1 MNDAAQPL
9 LIANWKANLAP
20 GEEVALAAQIATL
33 GATRRLSPGSLM
45 IAPSMVGLVA
55 VASLLRREHDALKLG
70 IAAQDCSSDLA
81 GAATGEIPAS
91 HLLGAADAV
100 ILGHSERRARGERGS
115 LIGAKL
121 ARCVAAGIRPILCF
135 GDADPKATESER
147 CALVVRQW
155 REVLAGA
162 ATLGCDVA
170 TVLGSGVTIA
180 YEPVWAIGSGQA
192 ASPDVAAAAARALRS
207 ETSSSSLRILYGGSV
222 DGKSAAGFLS
232 PTGEGSLNGL
242 LIGGASLQA
251 ERLLEIAT
259 AVGVAS

>member
-100 ILGHSERRARGERGS
+100 ILGHSERRARGESGS
-115 LIGAKL
+115 LIGVKL
-121 ARCVAAGIRPILCF
+121 ARCVAAGIRPIVCL

-170 TVLGSGVTIA
+170 MVLGSGVTIA

-192 ASPDVAAAAARALRS
+192 ASPQVAAAVARALRS
-207 ETSSSSLRILYGGSV
+207 ESSSASLSILYGGSV

-232 PTGEGSLNGL
+232 ATGEETLNGL

-251 ERLLEIAT
+251 ERLLEIAS

>member
-1 MNDAAQPL
+1 MNDRVQPL

-45 IAPSMVGLVA
+45 IAPSMAGLVA
-55 VASLLRREHDALKLG
+55 VASLLRRERDALKIG

-81 GAATGEIPAS
+81 GAATGEIPAT

-100 ILGHSERRARGERGS
+100 ILGHSERRARGESGS
-115 LIGAKL
+115 LIGVKL
-121 ARCVAAGIRPILCF
+121 ARCVAAGIRPIVCL

-155 REVLAGA
+155 HEVLAGA
-162 ATLGCDVA
+162 ATLGCDVT
-170 TVLGSGVTIA
+170 TVLGGGVTIA
-180 YEPVWAIGSGQA
+180 YEPIWAIGSGQA
-192 ASPDVAAAAARALRS
+192 ASPQVAAAVARALRS
-207 ETSSSSLRILYGGSV
+207 ESSSASLSILYGGSV

-232 PTGEGSLNGL
+232 ATGEETLNGL

>member
-192 ASPDVAAAAARALRS
+192 ASPDVAAAVARALRS
-207 ETSSSSLRILYGGSV
+207 ETSSPSLRILYGGSV
-222 DGKSAAGFLS
+222 GGKSAADFLS

-251 ERLLEIAT
+251 EQLLEIAT

>member
-135 GDADPKATESER
+135 GDADPKAKESER

-192 ASPDVAAAAARALRS
+192 ASPDVAAAVARALRS

-222 DGKSAAGFLS
+222 GGKSAAGFLS

>member
-70 IAAQDCSSDLA
+70 IAAQDCSGDLA

-100 ILGHSERRARGERGS
+100 ILGHSERRARGESGS

-121 ARCVAAGIRPILCF
+121 ARCVAAGIRPILCL

-192 ASPDVAAAAARALRS
+192 ASPDVAASVVRALRL

-222 DGKSAAGFLS
+222 GGKSAAGFLS

>member
-100 ILGHSERRARGERGS
+100 ILGHSERRARGESGS
-115 LIGAKL
+115 QIGAKL
-121 ARCVAAGIRPILCF
+121 ARCAAAGIRPIICL

-192 ASPDVAAAAARALRS
+192 ASPDVAAAVARALRS

>member
-1 MNDAAQPL
+1 MNDRVQPL

-20 GEEVALAAQIATL
+20 GEEVALAAQIAAL
-33 GATRRLSPGSLM
+33 GATRQLSPGSLM

-55 VASLLRREHDALKLG
+55 VASLLRREHDALKIG

-81 GAATGEIPAS
+81 GAATGEIPAT
-91 HLLGAADAV
+91 HLLGAADTV
-100 ILGHSERRARGERGS
+100 ILGHSERRARGESGS
-115 LIGAKL
+115 SIGAKL
-121 ARCVAAGIRPILCF
+121 ARCVAAGIRPIVCL

-155 REVLAGA
+155 REVLAGS

-180 YEPVWAIGSGQA
+180 YEPIWAIGSGQA
-192 ASPDVAAAAARALRS
+192 ASPQVAAAVARALRS
-207 ETSSSSLRILYGGSV
+207 ESSSSSLSILYGGSV

-232 PTGEGSLNGL
+232 ATGEGSLNGL

>member
-1 MNDAAQPL
+1 MNDRVQPL

-20 GEEVALAAQIATL
+20 GEEVALAAQIAVQ
-33 GATRRLSPGSLM
+33 AAARQLSPGSLM
-45 IAPSMVGLVA
+45 IAPSMLGLVA
-55 VASLLRREHDALKLG
+55 VASLLRREHDALKIG

-81 GAATGEIPAS
+81 GAATGEIPAT

-100 ILGHSERRARGERGS
+100 ILGHSERRARGESGS

-121 ARCVAAGIRPILCF
+121 ARCVAAGIRPILCL

-155 REVLAGA
+155 REVLAGS
-162 ATLGCDVA
+162 ATLGCDAA
-170 TVLGSGVTIA
+170 TVAASGVTIA
-180 YEPVWAIGSGQA
+180 YEPIWAIGSGQA
-192 ASPDVAAAAARALRS
+192 ASPDVAAAVARALRS
-207 ETSSSSLRILYGGSV
+207 ETPSPSLRILYGGSV

-232 PTGEGSLNGL
+232 ATGEGSLNGL

>member
-121 ARCVAAGIRPILCF
+121 ARCVAAGIRPILCL

-147 CALVVRQW
+147 CVLVVRQW

-192 ASPDVAAAAARALRS
+192 ASPDVAAAVARALRS

>member
-1 MNDAAQPL
+1 MNDRVQPL

-20 GEEVALAAQIATL
+20 GEEVALAAQIAAL

-45 IAPSMVGLVA
+45 IAPSMAGLVA
-55 VASLLRREHDALKLG
+55 VASLLRREHDALKIG

-81 GAATGEIPAS
+81 GAATGEIPAT

-100 ILGHSERRARGERGS
+100 ILGHSERRARGESGS
-115 LIGAKL
+115 SIGAKL
-121 ARCVAAGIRPILCF
+121 ARCVAAGIRPIVCL

-155 REVLAGA
+155 REVLAGS

-180 YEPVWAIGSGQA
+180 YEPIWAIGSGQA
-192 ASPDVAAAAARALRS
+192 ASPQVAAAVARALRS
-207 ETSSSSLRILYGGSV
+207 ESSSSSLSILYGGSV

-232 PTGEGSLNGL
+232 ATGEGSLNGL

>member
-20 GEEVALAAQIATL
+20 GEEVELAARIATL

-55 VASLLRREHDALKLG
+55 VASLLRREHDALKIG
-70 IAAQDCSSDLA
+70 IGAQDCSSDLA
-81 GAATGEIPAS
+81 GAATGEIPAT

-100 ILGHSERRARGERGS
+100 ILGHSERRARGESGS

-121 ARCVAAGIRPILCF
+121 ARCIAAGIRPIVCL

-162 ATLGCDVA
+162 STLGCDVA
-170 TVLGSGVTIA
+170 TVLASGVTLA
-180 YEPVWAIGSGQA
+180 YEPIWAIGSGQA
-192 ASPDVAAAAARALRS
+192 ASPQVAAAVARELRS
-207 ETSSSSLRILYGGSV
+207 EPSSSSLRVLYGGSV
-222 DGKSAAGFLS
+222 DGRSAAGFLN
-232 PTGEGSLNGL
+232 PTGVGGLNGL

-251 ERLLEIAT
+251 ERLLEIAA

>member
-1 MNDAAQPL
+1 MNDTVQPL

-33 GATRRLSPGSLM
+33 GVMRRLSPGSLM
-45 IAPSMVGLVA
+45 IAPSMAGLVA
-55 VASLLRREHDALKLG
+55 VASLLRREHDALKIG
-70 IAAQDCSSDLA
+70 IAAQDCSSDLP
-81 GAATGEIPAS
+81 GAATGEIPAT

-100 ILGHSERRARGERGS
+100 ILGHSERRARGESGI

-121 ARCVAAGIRPILCF
+121 ARCVAAGIRPIVCL
-135 GDADPKATESER
+135 GDADPKVTESER

-162 ATLGCDVA
+162 ATLGCDA
-170 TVLGSGVTIA
+170 ASVLGSGVTIA

-192 ASPDVAAAAARALRS
+192 ASPQVAAAVARALRS
-207 ETSSSSLRILYGGSV
+207 EPSSTSLRLLYGGSV

-232 PTGEGSLNGL
+232 ATGEGSLNGL

>member
-1 MNDAAQPL
+1 MNDRVQPL

-45 IAPSMVGLVA
+45 IAPSMAGLVA
-55 VASLLRREHDALKLG
+55 VASLLRREHDAVKIG
-70 IAAQDCSSDLA
+70 ISAQDCSSDLA
-81 GAATGEIPAS
+81 GAATGEIPAT

-100 ILGHSERRARGERGS
+100 ILGHSERRARGESGS

-121 ARCVAAGIRPILCF
+121 ARCVAAGIRPIVCL
-135 GDADPKATESER
+135 GDADPKSTESER
-147 CALVVRQW
+147 CALVVHQW
-155 REVLAGA
+155 REVLASA

-180 YEPVWAIGSGQA
+180 YEPIWAIGSGQA
-192 ASPDVAAAAARALRS
+192 ASPQVAAAVARALRS
-207 ETSSSSLRILYGGSV
+207 DSSSSSLRVLYGGSV
-222 DGKSAAGFLS
+222 DGNSAAGFLS
-232 PTGEGSLNGL
+232 ATGEESLNGL
-242 LIGGASLQA
+242 LIGGASLRA

>member
-192 ASPDVAAAAARALRS
+192 ASPDVAASVVRALRL

>member
-1 MNDAAQPL
+1 MNDRVQPL

-45 IAPSMVGLVA
+45 IAPSMAGLVA
-55 VASLLRREHDALKLG
+55 VASLLRGEHDALKIG

-81 GAATGEIPAS
+81 GAATGEIPAT

-100 ILGHSERRARGERGS
+100 ILGHSERRARGESGS
-115 LIGAKL
+115 FIGAKL
-121 ARCVAAGIRPILCF
+121 ARCVAAGIRPIVCL

-155 REVLAGA
+155 REVLAGS

-170 TVLGSGVTIA
+170 TVLGIGVTIA
-180 YEPVWAIGSGQA
+180 YEPIWAIGSGQA
-192 ASPDVAAAAARALRS
+192 ASPQVASAVARALRS
-207 ETSSSSLRILYGGSV
+207 EPSSSSLRVLYGGSV
-222 DGKSAAGFLS
+222 DGRSAAGFLS
-232 PTGEGSLNGL
+232 ATGEGSLNGL

-259 AVGVAS
+259 AVGVSS

>member
-33 GATRRLSPGSLM
+33 SSTRRLSPGSLM

-100 ILGHSERRARGERGS
+100 ILGHSERRARGESGS

-121 ARCVAAGIRPILCF
+121 ARCVAAGIRPILCL

-192 ASPDVAAAAARALRS
+192 ASPDVAAAVARALRL

-242 LIGGASLQA
+242 LIGGASLQV

>member
-70 IAAQDCSSDLA
+70 IAAQDCSGDLA

-100 ILGHSERRARGERGS
+100 ILGHSERRARGESGS

-121 ARCVAAGIRPILCF
+121 ARCVAAGIRPILCL

-192 ASPDVAAAAARALRS
+192 ASPDVAASVVRALRL

-242 LIGGASLQA
+242 LIGGASIQA

>member
-70 IAAQDCSSDLA
+70 IAAQDCSGDLA

-100 ILGHSERRARGERGS
+100 ILGHSERRARGESGS

-121 ARCVAAGIRPILCF
+121 ARCVAAGIRPILCL

-192 ASPDVAAAAARALRS
+192 ASPDVAASVVRALRL
-207 ETSSSSLRILYGGSV
+207 ETSTSSLRILYGGSV

>member
-100 ILGHSERRARGERGS
+100 ILGHSERRARGESGS

-121 ARCVAAGIRPILCF
+121 ARCVAAGIRPILCL

-162 ATLGCDVA
+162 ATL
-170 TVLGSGVTIA
+170 
-180 YEPVWAIGSGQA
+180 
-192 ASPDVAAAAARALRS
+192 
-207 ETSSSSLRILYGGSV
+207 
-222 DGKSAAGFLS
+222 
-232 PTGEGSLNGL
+232 
-242 LIGGASLQA
+242 
-251 ERLLEIAT
+251 
-259 AVGVAS
+259 

>member
-192 ASPDVAAAAARALRS
+192 ASPDVAASVVRALRL

-251 ERLLEIAT
+251 EQLLEIAT

>member
-100 ILGHSERRARGERGS
+100 ILGHSERRARGESGS

-121 ARCVAAGIRPILCF
+121 ARCVAAGIRPILCL

-192 ASPDVAAAAARALRS
+192 ASPDVAAAVARALRS

-232 PTGEGSLNGL
+232 PTGEASLNGL

>member
-135 GDADPKATESER
+135 GDADPKAKESER

-162 ATLGCDVA
+162 AKLGCDVA

-192 ASPDVAAAAARALRS
+192 ASPDVAAAVARALRS

-251 ERLLEIAT
+251 EQLLEIAT

>member
-45 IAPSMVGLVA
+45 IAPSMAGLVA
-55 VASLLRREHDALKLG
+55 VASLLRRERDALKIG

-81 GAATGEIPAS
+81 GAATGEIPAT

-100 ILGHSERRARGERGS
+100 ILGHSERRARGESGS
-115 LIGAKL
+115 LIGVKL
-121 ARCVAAGIRPILCF
+121 ARCVAAGIRPIVCL

-162 ATLGCDVA
+162 ATLGCDVT

-180 YEPVWAIGSGQA
+180 YEPIWAIGSGQA
-192 ASPDVAAAAARALRS
+192 ASPQVAAAVARALRS
-207 ETSSSSLRILYGGSV
+207 ESSSASLSILYGGSV

-232 PTGEGSLNGL
+232 ATGEETLNGL

-251 ERLLEIAT
+251 ERLLEIST

>member
-1 MNDAAQPL
+1 MNNATQPL

-100 ILGHSERRARGERGS
+100 ILGHSERRARGESGS
-115 LIGAKL
+115 QIGAKL
-121 ARCVAAGIRPILCF
+121 ARCAAAGIRPIICL

-162 ATLGCDVA
+162 ATLGCDAAMVA
-170 TVLGSGVTIA
+170 ASGVTLA
-180 YEPVWAIGSGQA
+180 YEPIWAIGSGQP
-192 ASPDVAAAAARALRS
+192 ASPDVAVAVARALRL
-207 ETSSSSLRILYGGSV
+207 EPSSSSLRILYGGSV
-222 DGKSAAGFLS
+222 DGSSAAGFLS
-232 PTGEGSLNGL
+232 ATVEGSLNGL

>member
-20 GEEVALAAQIATL
+20 GEEVVLAAQIATL
-33 GATRRLSPGSLM
+33 GATRQLSPGSLM

-55 VASLLRREHDALKLG
+55 VASLLRREHDALQLG
-70 IAAQDCSSDLA
+70 IAAQDCSNDLA

-100 ILGHSERRARGERGS
+100 ILGHSERRARGESGS
-115 LIGAKL
+115 LIGVKL
-121 ARCVAAGIRPILCF
+121 ARCVAAGIRPIVCV
-135 GDADPKATESER
+135 GDADPKVTESER

-162 ATLGCDVA
+162 ATLGCDDA

-180 YEPVWAIGSGQA
+180 YEPIWAIGSGQV
-192 ASPDVAAAAARALRS
+192 ASPDVAAEVARALRT

-222 DGKSAAGFLS
+222 DGTSAAGFLS
-232 PTGEGSLNGL
+232 STGEGSLNGL

>member
-45 IAPSMVGLVA
+45 IAPSMAGLVA
-55 VASLLRREHDALKLG
+55 VASLLRRERDALKIG

-81 GAATGEIPAS
+81 GAATGEIPAT

-100 ILGHSERRARGERGS
+100 ILGHSERRARGESGS
-115 LIGAKL
+115 LIGVKL
-121 ARCVAAGIRPILCF
+121 ARCVAAGIRPIVCL

-162 ATLGCDVA
+162 ATLGCDVT

-180 YEPVWAIGSGQA
+180 YEPIWAIGSGQA
-192 ASPDVAAAAARALRS
+192 ASPQVAAAVARALRS
-207 ETSSSSLRILYGGSV
+207 ESSSASLSILYGGSV

-232 PTGEGSLNGL
+232 ATGEETLNGL

-251 ERLLEIAT
+251 ERLLEIAS

>member
-135 GDADPKATESER
+135 GDADPKAKESER

-170 TVLGSGVTIA
+170 TVLSSGVTIA

-192 ASPDVAAAAARALRS
+192 ASPDVAAAVARALRS

>member
-1 MNDAAQPL
+1 MNDRVQPL

-33 GATRRLSPGSLM
+33 GATRQLSPGSLM
-45 IAPSMVGLVA
+45 IAPSMAGLVA
-55 VASLLRREHDALKLG
+55 VTSLLRREHDALKIG

-81 GAATGEIPAS
+81 GAATGEIPAT

-100 ILGHSERRARGERGS
+100 ILGHSERRARGESGS

-121 ARCVAAGIRPILCF
+121 ARCVAAGIRPIVCL
-135 GDADPKATESER
+135 GDADPKSTESER
-147 CALVVRQW
+147 CALVVHQW
-155 REVLAGA
+155 REVLASA

-180 YEPVWAIGSGQA
+180 YEPIWAIGSGQA
-192 ASPDVAAAAARALRS
+192 ASPQVAAAVARALRS
-207 ETSSSSLRILYGGSV
+207 DSSSSSLRVLYGGSV
-222 DGKSAAGFLS
+222 DGNSAAGFLS
-232 PTGEGSLNGL
+232 ATGEESLNGL